1 MAVSGTL
8 TWLESLARFGI
19 RPGLERIEAMLAE
32 LDDPQRAF
40 AAIHVVGT
48 NGKSTTT
55 RMIEALLLDAGLTVG
70 STISPHV
77 RSWSERI
84 HVNGRQVDFEQ
95 AVARIRP
102 AAERAGATQFEAIT
116 AAAFT
121 AFADAGVAV
130 AVVEAGLGGRW
141 DATNVIGAGVVVLTN
156 VALDHTDVL
165 GDTREA
171 IAAEKLAVVRPG
183 AVVVVGQPEWALPAR
198 DAGAVEVVVGDGS
211 QAIDLA
217 VRGAEALLGARVDRE
232 PAARVRL
239 PGRSEWRG
247 AAPPEL
253 WDGAHNPA
261 GVEFLLKRVPPGPG
275 FVVCSSILRDKDAGA
290 MLERLAAAG
299 PTLVA
304 TAASSPRALPADELA
319 ALARHHFTTVEV
331 EPDPAAALARARA
344 LAGPEGRVLVTG
356 SLYLLSDLAA
366 LATGVTP

>member
-1 MAVSGTL
+1 MAVAGTL
-8 TWLESLARFGI
+8 PWLESLARFGI
-19 RPGLERIEAMLAE
+19 RPGLERMEAMLAE
-32 LDDPQRAF
+32 LGNPQRAF

-70 STISPHV
+70 STVSPHV

-102 AAERAGATQFEAIT
+102 AAEQAGATQFEAIT
-116 AAAFT
+116 AAALT

-141 DATNVIGAGVVVLTN
+141 DATNVLGAGVVVLTN
-156 VALDHTDVL
+156 IALDHTDVL
-165 GDTREA
+165 GETREA

-211 QAIDLA
+211 QAIDIA
-217 VRGAEALLGARVDRE
+217 VKAAEAYLGARVDPE

-239 PGRSEWRG
+239 PGRLEWRRS
-247 AAPPEL
+247 APAEL

-261 GVEFLLKRVPPGPG
+261 GIDFLLQRVPPGHR
-275 FVVCSSILRDKDAGA
+275 FVVCCSILRDKDAGE
-290 MLERLAAAG
+290 MLERLADAG

-304 TAASSPRALPADELA
+304 TSSSSQRALPADELA
-319 ALARHHFTTVEV
+319 RLAHGLFQAVEI

-344 LAGPEGRVLVTG
+344 LAGPGGSVLVTG
-356 SLYLLSDLAA
+356 SLYLLADLAA
-366 LATGVTP
+366 RPEP